1 MHSQSPMGRENRK
14 NGKLCVVYELDI
26 RMQRTT
32 SRKQRAELPQGKR
45 QPTARRTVCERHSYY
60 TQNYF
65 FAKMPIC
72 PLKHAYTTDCQHIVQ
87 VGISVA
93 LPILSGHFLQKAPI
107 ASFTPALFRGMDGA
121 IIPRWI
127 GNQFK
132 EVGG

>member
-1 MHSQSPMGRENRK
+1 
-14 NGKLCVVYELDI
+14 
-26 RMQRTT
+26 
-32 SRKQRAELPQGKR
+32 
-45 QPTARRTVCERHSYY
+45 
-60 TQNYF
+60 
-65 FAKMPIC
+65 MPIC
-72 PLKHAYTTDCQHIVQ
+72 PLKHIYTADCQHIAQ

-107 ASFTPALFRGMDGA
+107 ASITPTLFRGMDGA